1 MWRMTLKQRRRHGVL
16 MARLDDFKRNPYA
29 KVPDG
34 YEFGANEEE
43 DALYTEALETLTT
56 LVEEIHGLEVA
67 GREGN

>member
-1 MWRMTLKQRRRHGVL
+1 